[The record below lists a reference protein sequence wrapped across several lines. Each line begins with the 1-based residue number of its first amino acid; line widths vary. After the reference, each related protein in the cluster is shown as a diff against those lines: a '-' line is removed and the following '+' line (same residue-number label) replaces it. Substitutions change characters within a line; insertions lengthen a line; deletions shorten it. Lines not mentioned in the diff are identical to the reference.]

1 MQSLTDFLASQGA
14 WNWILAGGVL
24 IILETVFPGL
34 YLLWFGLAAVAT
46 GALAL
51 GLDMAWAWQL
61 IVFAAL
67 AVAAVFLVR
76 RFTTE
81 SVTGSEEPDLN
92 SRGAQYVGRIVT
104 VEDAFQGGRGKVR
117 VGDTLWPA
125 SGPDLPKGA
134 RVTVTGC
141 VGTVL
146 KVEAA

>member
-1 MQSLTDFLASQGA
+1 MQSLTDFLVSQGA
-14 WNWILAGGVL
+14 WSWILVGGAL
-24 IILETVFPGL
+24 IILETIIPGL

-46 GALAL
+46 GAVAL
-51 GLDMAWAWQL
+51 GFDMAWAWQL

-67 AVAAVFLVR
+67 AVVAVFLVR

-81 SVTGSEEPDLN
+81 SGSEEPDLN
-92 SRGAQYVGRIVT
+92 SRGAQYVGRVVT

-125 SGPDLPKGA
+125 AGPDLPKGA
-134 RVTVTGC
+134 RATVTGC